1 MIIIGEL
8 LNGMYKNVGKAIVEK
23 DKAVIQRIAK
33 DEVQAGAD
41 VLDLNCGPVSK
52 DQIADLKW
60 LIQTVEEVTDRTI
73 SIDSS
78 KPKVIEEVIKI
89 AKNKTII
96 NSTTADT
103 EKLEILVPLA
113 KKYNSGL
120 IALSINKKGIPQNKE
135 QRLELAANIV
145 AFCMDNDFPTADL
158 YLDPVVMPV
167 DVAQP
172 QLKEILESIREFKLL
187 CEPAPKTVV
196 GLSNISQ
203 GMLDRSLANRT
214 FLIMA
219 QAQGLDAAI
228 VDPLDE
234 KLMNEMITAELILN
248 KHIYCKAYIEAY
260 RKSKL

>member
-1 MIIIGEL
+1 VIIIGEL

-23 DKAVIQRIAK
+23 DRAVIQRIAK
-33 DEVQAGAD
+33 AQVEAGAD

-52 DQIADLKW
+52 DQVSDFRW
-60 LIQTVEEVTDRTI
+60 LIDAVEEVTDRTI
-73 SIDSS
+73 AIDSS
-78 KPKVIEEVIKI
+78 KPKVIEEVIKS

-96 NSTTADT
+96 NSTTADA

-113 KKYNSGL
+113 KQHNSGL
-120 IALSINKKGIPQNKE
+120 IGLSINKKGIPQNRE

-145 AFCMDNDFPTADL
+145 AFCMENDFPVTDL

-167 DVAQP
+167 DVAQA

-203 GMLDRSLANRT
+203 GVVDRSLVNRT

-219 QAQGLDAAI
+219 QAAGLDAAI
-228 VDPLDE
+228 VDPLDS
-234 KLMNEMITAELILN
+234 KLMDSMITAELILN
-248 KHIYCKAYIEAY
+248 KQIYCKAYIEAY
-260 RKSKL
+260 KKSKL